1 MEKKQSI
8 IKKLEEQAQKEY
20 KKVVEY
26 AEKVGD
32 IRCNDNDNKLFGI
45 VGFGALAWAISMVA
59 MPFVVGTGALPA
71 EIIQPLFVTVP
82 ALAGIGGSM
91 ALQKGLK
98 NKERLRKRTSAKKQE
113 DRTVASTKLLV
124 EKEKHVTRM
133 YILADAAKKL
143 RGQTIETSS
152 EDRTQQEMEASI
164 RGIEATIQEKLKEV
178 DVTTTK
184 QTLKERFWR
193 VRDKNQILKDTVLI
207 GLLSAIAG
215 FIIYNVP
222 LFAMHG
228 INSVYQISPSLLQML
243 APGLITG
250 VAATGF
256 AIKHKNDELKAFK
269 RVNKELLGDE
279 ALPET
284 IDDSARK
291 RKMSDNKVERFDL
304 QLRSQSN
311 ELVEL
316 NSFLAREKETK
327 ETKYGEE
334 SILFQDFEPIQVTEA
349 TRQHV
354 LDHPEMYQN
363 CPPRIRQGQFYTDD
377 EYERRAEEALSTPLP
392 GAEDKGIAFTK
403 KDKRK

>member
-1 MEKKQSI
+1 MESKQKI
-8 IKKLEEQAQKEY
+8 IENLEKQANKEY

-32 IRCNDNDNKLFGI
+32 IRCNDNDNKLFGA
-45 VGFGALAWAISMVA
+45 VGFGALAWAISMIA
-59 MPFVVGTGALPA
+59 MPFIVGTGALPA

-133 YILADAAKKL
+133 YVLADAAKKL
-143 RGQTIETSS
+143 RGQNTEIPTD
-152 EDRTQQEMEASI
+152 DRTQQEMEASI
-164 RGIEATIQEKLKEV
+164 RGIEATIEEKLKEL
-178 DVTTTK
+178 DLTTTK

-193 VRDKNQILKDTVLI
+193 VRDKNQMLKDTVLI
-207 GLLSAIAG
+207 GLLSALAG
-215 FIIYNVP
+215 FLIYNIP

-228 INSVYQISPSLLQML
+228 INSVYNFSVPVLQLL
-243 APGLITG
+243 APGIITG

-256 AIKHKNDELKAFK
+256 AIKHKNDELKAFR

-279 ALPET
+279 ALPES
-284 IDDSARK
+284 IDDSAKK
-291 RKMSDNKVERFDL
+291 RKTQGHKVERFDL
-304 QLRSQSN
+304 QKRGQSN

-316 NSFLAREKETK
+316 NAFLAREKEARD
-327 ETKYGEE
+327 TKYGEE
-334 SILFQDFEPIQVTEA
+334 SILFQDFEPVKVTEA

-363 CPPRIRQGQFYTDD
+363 CPTRIREGKFYTDD
-377 EYERRAEEALSTPLP
+377 EYERRAEEVLSTPQP
-392 GAEDKGIAFTK
+392 GGDDKGIAFTK